1 MTSNDNWN
9 GTTKKEDEISLDDST
24 ITISLSKDHEEDEE
38 DEEDEETEKKQSLRK
53 RFNIENHLENAAMS
67 GGVIVMILGM
77 IIYLPVILVL
87 MTGLMIRELIDTVR
101 GW

>member
-24 ITISLSKDHEEDEE
+24 ITISLSKEDEE
-38 DEEDEETEKKQSLRK
+38 AEKKHSLRK
-53 RFNIENHLENAAMS
+53 RFNTENHLENAAMS
-67 GGVIVMILGM
+67 GGVIVVILGM
-77 IIYLPVILVL
+77 IIYLPVILVM

-101 GW
+101 EW

>member
-1 MTSNDNWN
+1 MTNNNNWN
-9 GTTKKEDEISLDDST
+9 GTTKKEEDEISLKDST
-24 ITISLSKDHEEDEE
+24 ITISLSREHEEDEE
-38 DEEDEETEKKQSLRK
+38 VEKKKSLRK

>member
-1 MTSNDNWN
+1 MTNNNNWN
-9 GTTKKEDEISLDDST
+9 GTTKEEEDEISLDDST

-38 DEEDEETEKKQSLRK
+38 TEKKQSLIK

-101 GW
+101 EW

>member
-1 MTSNDNWN
+1 
-9 GTTKKEDEISLDDST
+9 
-24 ITISLSKDHEEDEE
+24 
-38 DEEDEETEKKQSLRK
+38 
-53 RFNIENHLENAAMS
+53 MS

-101 GW
+101 EW

>member
-1 MTSNDNWN
+1 MTNNNNWN
-9 GTTKKEDEISLDDST
+9 GTTKKAEDEISLDDST
-24 ITISLSKDHEEDEE
+24 ITISLSKDH
-38 DEEDEETEKKQSLRK
+38 EEDEETEKKQSLRK

-67 GGVIVMILGM
+67 GGVIVMILGV

-87 MTGLMIRELIDTVR
+87 ITGLMIKELIDTVR

>member
-1 MTSNDNWN
+1 MTNNNNWN
-9 GTTKKEDEISLDDST
+9 GTTKKAEDEISLDDST

-38 DEEDEETEKKQSLRK
+38 TGKKQSLRK

-67 GGVIVMILGM
+67 GGVIVMILGV

-87 MTGLMIRELIDTVR
+87 ITGLMIKELIDTVR

>member
-1 MTSNDNWN
+1 MTNNNNWN
-9 GTTKKEDEISLDDST
+9 GTTKEDEDEISLDDST
-24 ITISLSKDHEEDEE
+24 ITISVSKDHG
-38 DEEDEETEKKQSLRK
+38 EDEETEKKQSLRK

-87 MTGLMIRELIDTVR
+87 MTGLMIRELIDTVK

>member
-1 MTSNDNWN
+1 MKSNDNWN

-24 ITISLSKDHEEDEE
+24 ITISLSKEDEE
-38 DEEDEETEKKQSLRK
+38 AEKKQSLRE

-67 GGVIVMILGM
+67 GGVIVVIIGM
-77 IIYLPVILVL
+77 IIYLPIILVM
-87 MTGLMIRELIDTVR
+87 MTGLMIRDLIDTVR

>member
-9 GTTKKEDEISLDDST
+9 ETTRKEDEISLD
-24 ITISLSKDHEEDEE
+24 EGA
-38 DEEDEETEKKQSLRK
+38 EKKQSLRK

-67 GGVIVMILGM
+67 GGVIIVILGM
-77 IIYLPVILVL
+77 IIYLPVILVM
-87 MTGLMIRELIDTVR
+87 MTGLIIRELIDTVR

>member
-1 MTSNDNWN
+1 MTSNNNWN
-9 GTTKKEDEISLDDST
+9 GTTKKDDEISLDDST
-24 ITISLSKDHEEDEE
+24 ITISLSK
-38 DEEDEETEKKQSLRK
+38 EDEETEKKQSLRK

-101 GW
+101 EW

>member
-1 MTSNDNWN
+1 MTNNNNWN
-9 GTTKKEDEISLDDST
+9 GTTKKEEGEISLDDST
-24 ITISLSKDHEEDEE
+24 ITISLSKDHEED
-38 DEEDEETEKKQSLRK
+38 DEAEKKQSLRK

-87 MTGLMIRELIDTVR
+87 MTGLMIRELIDTVK
-101 GW
+101 GL

>member
-24 ITISLSKDHEEDEE
+24 ITISLSKEDEE
-38 DEEDEETEKKQSLRK
+38 AEKKQSLRK
-53 RFNIENHLENAAMS
+53 IFNTENHLENAAMS
-67 GGVIVMILGM
+67 GGVIVVILGM
-77 IIYLPVILVL
+77 IIYLPVILVM

-101 GW
+101 EW